1 MTAPR
6 RTTLGRFAT
15 IAIVAMTVAACG
27 TPATQA
33 PQATTAPSSNQTQ
46 ATTAP
51 AQPASDVGLTMWT
64 WKLFH
69 VPGLQAIA
77 KNYEAKTGIKVT
89 INAYNPDEVYRTKI
103 TTAGQSGDLP
113 DILSYWSGGQ
123 FDMAA
128 TDQLV
133 ELTSAVDAAWKANFL
148 SGTYEKTSMMTQTVY
163 DTCQKDPKCTYKN
176 INVGQSF
183 SIPFLAGQAYFVYA
197 NKDLL
202 KQAGLDPDKAPTTAE
217 EWLEMMKTVKA
228 KTGTAGLVTGAQNGG
243 TLWFWLT
250 NPLLIT
256 SCGVDKYDAMYNGK
270 STFGDPCAKK
280 VFDWENSIAT
290 NDLWM
295 PNILATN
302 IDPADVAFSQGKAAF
317 DIGGTYTL
325 GFLLAQGMKQ
335 ENILSFA
342 VPPLKGGAYDKLE
355 VGASALI
362 DVMVTKT
369 SKHQKEAL
377 DFIRFMSDP
386 EQAALFAKTVGD
398 LPATKVP
405 ADPEKVGNVM
415 VGLISALSDK
425 SPFNTSK
432 ATMLDETGKVM
443 QLGLQQFISKETTPD
458 QLVKKLDDA
467 NQAAWAQHGSSK

>member
-6 RTTLGRFAT
+6 RTLSRFA
-15 IAIVAMTVAACG
+15 AVALVSLTVAACG

-33 PQATTAPSSNQTQ
+33 PQPTAAPQSDQTQ
-46 ATTAP
+46 ATSAP
-51 AQPASDVGLTMWT
+51 AEPASDVSLTMWT

-133 ELTSAVDAAWKANFL
+133 ELTSLVDAGWKGNFL
-148 SGTYEKTSMMTQTVY
+148 SGTYEKSSMMTQSVY
-163 DTCQKDPKCTYKN
+163 DSCQKDPKCTYKN
-176 INVGQSF
+176 ITVGQSF
-183 SIPFLAGQAYFVYA
+183 SIPYLAGQAFFVYA
-197 NKDLL
+197 NKELL
-202 KQAGLDPDKAPTTAE
+202 QKAGLDPNKAPTTAE

-243 TLWFWLT
+243 TLWFWIF

-256 SCGVDKYDAMYNGK
+256 SCGVDKYDAIYNG
-270 STFGDPCAKK
+270 SASFSDPCAMK
-280 VFDWENSIAT
+280 VLNWMNSIAT

-295 PNILATN
+295 PNILQTN
-302 IDPADVAFSQGKAAF
+302 IDPADVAFSQGKSAF
-317 DIGGTYTL
+317 DVGGTYTL

-342 VPPLKGGAYDKLE
+342 IPPLQGSTFSKLE
-355 VGASALI
+355 VGAAALI
-362 DVMVTKT
+362 DGMVTKT

-377 DFIRFMSDP
+377 EFLRFLSTP
-386 EQAALFAKTVGD
+386 EQAAIFAKTVGD
-398 LPATKVP
+398 LPATKVD
-405 ADPEKVGNVM
+405 ADPAKVGNVM

-425 SPFNTSK
+425 SPFISSK
-432 ATMLDETGKVM
+432 AQMLDETGKVM
-443 QLGLQQFISKETTPD
+443 QLGLQQFISKETTPED
-458 QLVKKLDDA
+458 LAKKLDAA
-467 NQAAWAQHGSSK
+467 NKAAWAEHGK